1 MVHNGGHGLF
11 DADHVRSSGVEPD
24 HTRIPGRVV
33 DMTVLEVDG
42 TPYIF
47 AALDPGVYA
56 NMVLI
61 DPLSNDS
68 DSDGM
73 PDGWEF
79 VHGLDPTNPYDRDD
93 DSDADGVNFNPD
105 DDDYL
110 IVVGRI
116 LMNSGLYLQLNR
128 AGIPPTRSWLT
139 LMVMDCLTVKSIGA
153 SSLNVPI
160 SLAIT

>member
-1 MVHNGGHGLF
+1 MMIQMLTVSTSIL
-11 DADHVRSSGVEPD
+11 
-24 HTRIPGRVV
+24 
-33 DMTVLEVDG
+33 MT
-42 TPYIF
+42 TIT
-47 AALDPGVYA
+47 
-56 NMVLI
+56 
-61 DPLSNDS
+61 S
-68 DSDGM
+68 
-73 PDGWEF
+73 
-79 VHGLDPTNPYDRDD
+79 
-93 DSDADGVNFNPD
+93 
-105 DDDYL
+105 